1 MVEKNLKN
9 LTRKEAGMEWDGIQ
23 TSPISKQEK
32 KEREK
37 KSASR
42 QDAASSTGAES
53 RWLACRPV
61 TAVTLTPMHQIK
73 SAWISLACLSV
84 PELNESIMTQSCV
97 HAAAAD
103 TLPLTTTNKR
113 KFNSISES
121 LIVPQN
127 KQ

>member
-1 MVEKNLKN
+1 MESKQVKFPNKK
-9 LTRKEAGMEWDGIQ
+9 RKE
-23 TSPISKQEK
+23 EK
-32 KEREK
+32 RREK
-37 KSASR
+37 RKQASKARR

-61 TAVTLTPMHQIK
+61 TALTLTPMHQIK

>member
-61 TAVTLTPMHQIK
+61 TALTLTPMHQIK